1 MYSMQN
7 QENGNDGGGPMW
19 NKFWNSFA
27 NDGDNESTV
36 SDSIAPSQ
44 SISNIP
50 PPSPNSRTRGTG
62 NISPIPE
69 IHPSESASVIDDG
82 SLTSSPRGHDDNY
95 FTFKFK
101 APNGKSHRFTI
112 DYTSFEHIRA
122 TVASKLP
129 SNVRDF
135 TISYVDEDDDH
146 VSMSNDDDVVDAVRI
161 AQRQGMSRVILHVQE
176 IEKKQS
182 RSYREEY
189 DDDDDIDE
197 IFDKRRRRRRSKHSD
212 YNLPIPHDLLL
223 PGAVLALTVAIIG
236 VFALSRSK

>member
-1 MYSMQN
+1 
-7 QENGNDGGGPMW
+7 
-19 NKFWNSFA
+19 
-27 NDGDNESTV
+27 
-36 SDSIAPSQ
+36 
-44 SISNIP
+44 
-50 PPSPNSRTRGTG
+50 
-62 NISPIPE
+62 
-69 IHPSESASVIDDG
+69 
-82 SLTSSPRGHDDNY
+82 
-95 FTFKFK
+95 
-101 APNGKSHRFTI
+101 
-112 DYTSFEHIRA
+112 
-122 TVASKLP
+122 VASKLP

-161 AQRQGMSRVILHVQE
+161 AQRQGMSRVILHIQE

-182 RSYREEY
+182 RSYRDEY

-197 IFDKRRRRRRSKHSD
+197 IFDKKRRRRRSKHAD